1 MKAKPAWKMQV
12 LENLVEA
19 SGKYADGD
27 KGC

>member
-12 LENLVEA
+12 LENLGEA
-19 SGKYADGD
+19 SGKCADGY